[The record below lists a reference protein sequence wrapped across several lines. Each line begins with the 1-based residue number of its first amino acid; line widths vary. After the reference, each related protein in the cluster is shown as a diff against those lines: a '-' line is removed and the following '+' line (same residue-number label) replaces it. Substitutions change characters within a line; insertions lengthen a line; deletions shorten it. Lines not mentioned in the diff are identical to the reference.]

1 MGRPAAL
8 PLIGSPWCTTGE
20 RSPAWRAVGV
30 VDGPT
35 DDRIRIPEVQ
45 AHGMLA
51 LLRTAVPCVATAITV
66 RDRGPDSH
74 RLLANSGYGPGTAGY
89 LTVDFVRDDP
99 HYALVRAGRD
109 ITLFWADIPRF
120 DGSVLAREV
129 LRPVGYREGTSIAI
143 GPDHARGAALLHV
156 SFDRPDLDP
165 AIGPAVADFA
175 RRCADIAADQL
186 TLQEWRLSP
195 RELDVVR
202 LLAHGLSNTEIADRL
217 HITRRTVAT
226 HVEHI
231 LDKCGVSSRVAV
243 AARAARLGLVR
254 V

>member
-1 MGRPAAL
+1 MGRPATL
-8 PLIGSPWCTTGE
+8 PLIPLPWCNAGE
-20 RSPAWRAVGV
+20 RSPVSWAVGV
-30 VDGPT
+30 VNGLT
-35 DDRIRIPEVQ
+35 DDRADLPEVQ
-45 AHGMLA
+45 AHGILAMLRA
-51 LLRTAVPCVATAITV
+51 AVPCVATAITV
-66 RDRGPDSH
+66 RDRGPDGH
-74 RLLANSGYGPGTAGY
+74 RLLANSGYGPGTARY

-99 HYALVRAGRD
+99 HYALVRAGGD

-165 AIGPAVADFA
+165 GIGPAVAEYA

-186 TLQEWRLSP
+186 ALQEWRLSP

-217 HITRRTVAT
+217 HITRRTVST

-231 LDKCGVSSRVAV
+231 LDKCGVPSRVAV
-243 AARAARLGLVR
+243 AARAARLGIVR